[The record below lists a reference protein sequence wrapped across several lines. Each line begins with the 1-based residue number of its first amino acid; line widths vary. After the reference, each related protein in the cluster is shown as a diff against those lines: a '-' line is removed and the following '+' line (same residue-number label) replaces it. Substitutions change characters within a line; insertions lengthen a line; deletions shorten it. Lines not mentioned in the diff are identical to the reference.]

1 MLSEGIRLA
10 LLTLMSAVRRP
21 LLHKLA
27 LLLLATLVA
36 GMLAACTSTA
46 APTPTTTSDGPPP
59 TATPD
64 PLRPLPTPTIDPL
77 QRTADLLTAAYFIAD
92 TVERTMP
99 AVVQVIATVEQ
110 TNVFGQTTPG
120 VAQGSGVFF
129 HEEGYILTNEHV
141 VEGAVDVE
149 VVLSN
154 RQRLPVDI
162 IGVDKATDLA
172 VLKVD
177 PQEVEDLVTLR
188 LGDVGRLRIG
198 EWVVAIGSPL
208 GFQGS
213 VTVGVLSAKGRSL
226 GTGGERLDNLLQ
238 TDAVINPGNSG
249 GPLLNLNGEVVG
261 INTRVIR
268 ESLDGAI
275 SIDGMGFA
283 ISADTATAVSQ
294 HLIEF
299 GRVVRPRMGITVQDV
314 TPTAVTERNLT
325 VDEGALVVS
334 VAEDSPAARAGIE
347 VNDVIVQVDGIP
359 ITGTSQL
366 VLMLLTDYRVGDT
379 IDVEIVRAAVRF
391 TFELTLEEV
400 NFDDEEEQGGG
411 NEGGDEP

>member
-1 MLSEGIRLA
+1 MRK
-10 LLTLMSAVRRP
+10 LTM
-21 LLHKLA
+21 LLHAALA
-27 LLLLATLVA
+27 AA
-36 GMLAACTSTA
+36 ALAACTSTA
-46 APTPTTTSDGPPP
+46 APTPTPTPEPPPP
-59 TATPD
+59 TLAPV
-64 PLRPLPTPTIDPL
+64 PTEETIDPE
-77 QRTADLLTAAYFIAD
+77 QRRAQVLAAAYYIAD
-92 TVERTMP
+92 TVDKTMP
-99 AVVQVIATVEQ
+99 AVVQVLATVEQ

-129 HEEGYILTNEHV
+129 REEGYLLTNHHV
-141 VEGAVDVE
+141 VEDAVEVE

-154 RQRLPVDI
+154 RQRLPAEI
-162 IGVDKATDLA
+162 IGTDKATDLA

-177 PQEVEDLVTLR
+177 PEEVEDLVILQ
-188 LGDVGRLRIG
+188 LGDVDALRIG

-226 GTGGERLDNLLQ
+226 GTGDERLDNLLQ

-249 GPLLNLNGEVVG
+249 GPLLNVYGEVVG

-268 ESLDGAI
+268 ESLGGGV

-283 ISADTATAVSQ
+283 ISANTAIPVSQ

-299 GRVVRPRMGITVQDV
+299 GRVVRPRIGITVQDV
-314 TPTAVTERNLT
+314 TPTAVTERSLT
-325 VDEGALVVS
+325 VDEGALVIS
-334 VAEDSPAARAGIE
+334 VAEDSPADRAGIK
-347 VNDVIVQVDGIP
+347 VDDVIVQVDGVP
-359 ITGTSQL
+359 IIGTSQL

-379 IDVEIVRAAVRF
+379 ISVEVVRAAVRF

-400 NFDDEEEQGGG
+400 DFGEEESEDEDS
-411 NEGGDEP
+411 NGGDGP

>member
-1 MLSEGIRLA
+1 MRK
-10 LLTLMSAVRRP
+10 LTM
-21 LLHKLA
+21 LLHAALA
-27 LLLLATLVA
+27 AA
-36 GMLAACTSTA
+36 ALAACTSTA
-46 APTPTTTSDGPPP
+46 APTPTPTPEPPPP
-59 TATPD
+59 TLAPVPTEETSD
-64 PLRPLPTPTIDPL
+64 PE
-77 QRTADLLTAAYFIAD
+77 QRRAQVLAAAYYIAD
-92 TVERTMP
+92 TVDKTMP
-99 AVVQVIATVEQ
+99 AVVQVLATVEQ

-129 HEEGYILTNEHV
+129 REEGYLLTNHHV
-141 VEGAVDVE
+141 VEDAVEVE

-154 RQRLPVDI
+154 RQRLPAEI
-162 IGVDKATDLA
+162 IGTDKATDLA

-177 PQEVEDLVTLR
+177 PEEVEDLVILQ
-188 LGDVGRLRIG
+188 LGDVDALRIG

-226 GTGGERLDNLLQ
+226 GTGDERLDNLLQ

-249 GPLLNLNGEVVG
+249 GPLLNVYGEVVG

-268 ESLDGAI
+268 ESLGGGV

-283 ISADTATAVSQ
+283 ISADTAIPVSQ

-299 GRVVRPRMGITVQDV
+299 GRVVRPRIGITVQDV
-314 TPTAVTERNLT
+314 TPTAVTERSLT
-325 VDEGALVVS
+325 VDEGALVIS
-334 VAEDSPAARAGIE
+334 VAEDSPADRAGIE
-347 VNDVIVQVDGIP
+347 VDDVIVQVDGVP
-359 ITGTSQL
+359 IIGTSQL

-379 IDVEIVRAAVRF
+379 ISVEVVRAAVRF

-400 NFDDEEEQGGG
+400 DFGEEESEDEDS
-411 NEGGDEP
+411 NGGDGP

>member
-1 MLSEGIRLA
+1 MSDVERPRLRN
-10 LLTLMSAVRRP
+10 LT
-21 LLHKLA
+21 
-27 LLLLATLVA
+27 TLVLVA
-36 GMLAACTSTA
+36 LAAAMLAACTSTA
-46 APTPTTTSDGPPP
+46 APTPTPTSEGPPP

-64 PLRPLPTPTIDPL
+64 PFRPLPTPTVDPV
-77 QRTADLLTAAYFIAD
+77 QRQADLLTAAFFIAD

-99 AVVQVIATVEQ
+99 AVVQVLATVEE

-129 HEEGYILTNEHV
+129 HEDGYLLTNDHV
-141 VEGAVDVE
+141 IVGATEVE

-154 RQRLPVDI
+154 RQRLPAEI
-162 IGVDKATDLA
+162 IGTDRATDLA

-177 PQEVEDLVTLR
+177 PEEVEDLVILR
-188 LGDVGRLRIG
+188 LGDVDRLRIG
-198 EWVVAIGSPL
+198 EWLVAIGSPL

-226 GTGGERLDNLLQ
+226 GTGDERLDNLLQ

-268 ESLDGAI
+268 ESLSGGV

-283 ISADTATAVSQ
+283 ISADTAIPVSQ

-314 TPTAVTERNLT
+314 TPTAVTERGLT
-325 VDEGALVVS
+325 VDEGALVIS
-334 VAEDSPAARAGIE
+334 VAEDSPAERAGLE
-347 VNDVIVQVDGIP
+347 VDDVIVQVDGVP
-359 ITGTSQL
+359 IVGTSQL

-379 IDVEIVRAAVRF
+379 INVEVVRAAVRF

-400 NFDDEEEQGGG
+400 TFDEDEEGE
-411 NEGGDEP
+411 DEP